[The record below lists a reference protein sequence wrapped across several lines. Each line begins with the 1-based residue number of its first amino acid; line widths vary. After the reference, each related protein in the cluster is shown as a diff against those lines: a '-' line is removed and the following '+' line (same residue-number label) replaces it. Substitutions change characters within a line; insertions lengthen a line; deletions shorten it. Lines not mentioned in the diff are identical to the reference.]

1 MKKGDLLFL
10 CVTLVLFVPF
20 FVSDELYG
28 AYREF
33 NSSHGMLASFFKF
46 AVLSTLG
53 ELLGLRISSGSYYR
67 KGFGVMPRAFVWGIF
82 GMAINMAFVI
92 FSTGIPAFAGYL
104 GVENPA
110 GIMSGNISVG
120 KVALAFAISVAMNSI
135 FAPVFMTLHK
145 ITDTHILATGGTMRG
160 LFSPIPM
167 GEILQNINWKV
178 QWGFV
183 FKKTIP
189 LFWFPAHTVT
199 FLLPEDM
206 RVIFAALLGVVLG
219 LILAVVARRKD

>member
-1 MKKGDLLFL
+1 MKKLIIYNKN
-10 CVTLVLFVPF
+10 
-20 FVSDELYG
+20 SLY
-28 AYREF
+28 YSK
-33 NSSHGMLASFFKF
+33 NYS
-46 AVLSTLG
+46 
-53 ELLGLRISSGSYYR
+53 IIIR
-67 KGFGVMPRAFVWGIF
+67 KKNFMTPEEQIEIINKQIE
-82 GMAINMAFVI
+82 MALNCLKRPNALWEVQIILINMAFVI
-92 FSTGIPAFAGYL
+92 FSTGIPAFADYL

-145 ITDTHILATGGTMRG
+145 ITDMHILATGGTMRG

-219 LILAVVARRKD
+219 LILAVAARLKD

>member
-82 GMAINMAFVI
+82 GMAINMAFAI

-120 KVALAFAISVAMNSI
+120 KVALAFAVSVAMNSI

-219 LILAVVARRKD
+219 LILAVAARRKD

>member
-10 CVTLVLFVPF
+10 CVTLILFVPF

-219 LILAVVARRKD
+219 LILAVAARRKD

>member
-20 FVSDELYG
+20 FVSDERYG

-110 GIMSGNISVG
+110 GIS
-120 KVALAFAISVAMNSI
+120 LEI
-135 FAPVFMTLHK
+135 FLSA
-145 ITDTHILATGGTMRG
+145 R
-160 LFSPIPM
+160 
-167 GEILQNINWKV
+167 WR
-178 QWGFV
+178 W
-183 FKKTIP
+183 
-189 LFWFPAHTVT
+189 
-199 FLLPEDM
+199 LL
-206 RVIFAALLGVVLG
+206 LYLWQ
-219 LILAVVARRKD
+219 

>member
-67 KGFGVMPRAFVWGIF
+67 KGFGVMSRAFVWGIF

-219 LILAVVARRKD
+219 LILAVAARRKD

>member
-10 CVTLVLFVPF
+10 CVTLALFVPF

-120 KVALAFAISVAMNSI
+120 KVALAFAVSVAMNSI

-219 LILAVVARRKD
+219 LILAVAARRKD

>member
-120 KVALAFAISVAMNSI
+120 KVALAFAVSVAMNSI

-145 ITDTHILATGGTMRG
+145 ITDTHILTTGGTMRG

-219 LILAVVARRKD
+219 LILAVAARRKD

>member
-67 KGFGVMPRAFVWGIF
+67 KGLGVMPRAFVWGIF

-92 FSTGIPAFAGYL
+92 FSTGIPAFADYL

-120 KVALAFAISVAMNSI
+120 KVALAFAVSVAMNSI
-135 FAPVFMTLHK
+135 FAPVFMTLHE

-219 LILAVVARRKD
+219 LILAVAARQKD

>member
-120 KVALAFAISVAMNSI
+120 KVALAFAVSVAMNSI
-135 FAPVFMTLHK
+135 FAPIFMTLHK

-219 LILAVVARRKD
+219 LILAVAARRKD

>member
-46 AVLSTLG
+46 VVLSTLG

-82 GMAINMAFVI
+82 GIAINMAFVI

-183 FKKTIP
+183 FKKTVP

-219 LILAVVARRKD
+219 LILAVAARRKD

>member
-10 CVTLVLFVPF
+10 LLTSVLFVPF

-104 GVENPA
+104 GVDDPA
-110 GIMSGNISVG
+110 GIMSGNISLG
-120 KVALAFAISVAMNSI
+120 KVVLAFAISVAMNSI

-199 FLLPEDM
+199 FLLPGDM

-219 LILAVVARRKD
+219 LILAVAARRKD

>member
-145 ITDTHILATGGTMRG
+145 ITDTHILATGCTMRG

-219 LILAVVARRKD
+219 LILAVAARRKD

>member
-120 KVALAFAISVAMNSI
+120 KVALAFAVSVAMNSI

-145 ITDTHILATGGTMRG
+145 ITDMHILATGGTMRG

-219 LILAVVARRKD
+219 LILAVAARLKD

>member
-82 GMAINMAFVI
+82 GMVINMAFVI

-120 KVALAFAISVAMNSI
+120 KVALAFAVSVAMNSI

-219 LILAVVARRKD
+219 LILAVAARRKD

>member
-104 GVENPA
+104 GVENPT

-120 KVALAFAISVAMNSI
+120 KVALAFAVSVAMNSI

-219 LILAVVARRKD
+219 LILAVAARRKD

>member
-20 FVSDELYG
+20 FVSDEFYG

-219 LILAVVARRKD
+219 LILAVAARRKD

>member
-10 CVTLVLFVPF
+10 CVALVLFVPF

-219 LILAVVARRKD
+219 LILAVAARRKD

>member
-104 GVENPA
+104 GVENPV

-219 LILAVVARRKD
+219 LILAVAARRKG

>member
-67 KGFGVMPRAFVWGIF
+67 KGFGVMARAFVWGIF

-120 KVALAFAISVAMNSI
+120 KVALAFAVSVAMNSI

-219 LILAVVARRKD
+219 LILAVAARRKD

>member
-104 GVENPA
+104 GVGNPA

-219 LILAVVARRKD
+219 LILAVAARRKD

>member
-20 FVSDELYG
+20 FVSDELYS

-145 ITDTHILATGGTMRG
+145 ITDTHILATEGTMRG

-219 LILAVVARRKD
+219 LILAVAARRKD

>member
-120 KVALAFAISVAMNSI
+120 KVALAFAVSVAMNSI
-135 FAPVFMTLHK
+135 FAPVFITLHK

-219 LILAVVARRKD
+219 LILAVAARRKD

>member
-145 ITDTHILATGGTMRG
+145 ITDTHILATGGTMLG

-219 LILAVVARRKD
+219 LILAVAARRKD

>member
-183 FKKTIP
+183 FKKTVP

-219 LILAVVARRKD
+219 LILAVAARRKD

>member
-67 KGFGVMPRAFVWGIF
+67 KGFGVIPRAFVWGIF

-92 FSTGIPAFAGYL
+92 NKKINL
-104 GVENPA
+104 GDNVTT
-110 GIMSGNISVG
+110 ISKNFTSFV
-120 KVALAFAISVAMNSI
+120 KNYIE
-135 FAPVFMTLHK
+135 
-145 ITDTHILATGGTMRG
+145 
-160 LFSPIPM
+160 
-167 GEILQNINWKV
+167 EINKSERQE
-178 QWGFV
+178 
-183 FKKTIP
+183 P
-189 LFWFPAHTVT
+189 
-199 FLLPEDM
+199 
-206 RVIFAALLGVVLG
+206 
-219 LILAVVARRKD
+219 

>member
-120 KVALAFAISVAMNSI
+120 KVALAFAVSVAMNSI

-219 LILAVVARRKD
+219 LILAVAARRKD

>member
-110 GIMSGNISVG
+110 GIMSGNISVD

-206 RVIFAALLGVVLG
+206 RVIFAALLGVVLW
-219 LILAVVARRKD
+219 LILAVAARRKD

>member
-82 GMAINMAFVI
+82 GMAINMTFVI

-120 KVALAFAISVAMNSI
+120 NVALAFAISVAMNSI

-219 LILAVVARRKD
+219 LILAVAARRKD

>member
-1 MKKGDLLFL
+1 MKKDDLLFL

-120 KVALAFAISVAMNSI
+120 KVALAFAVSVAMNSI
-135 FAPVFMTLHK
+135 FAPVFMMLHK

-219 LILAVVARRKD
+219 LILAVAARRKD

>member
-92 FSTGIPAFAGYL
+92 FSTGILAFAGYL

-110 GIMSGNISVG
+110 GIMSRNISVG
-120 KVALAFAISVAMNSI
+120 KVALAFAVSVAMNSI

-219 LILAVVARRKD
+219 LILAVAARRKD

>member
-1 MKKGDLLFL
+1 MKKGDLIFL

-219 LILAVVARRKD
+219 LILAVAARRKD

>member
-10 CVTLVLFVPF
+10 LLTSVLFVPF

-33 NSSHGMLASFFKF
+33 NSSHGMLTSFIKF

-53 ELLGLRISSGSYYR
+53 ELLGLRITSGSYYR

-104 GVENPA
+104 GVDDPA
-110 GIMSGNISVG
+110 GIMSGNISLG
-120 KVALAFAISVAMNSI
+120 KVVLAFAISVAMNSI

-199 FLLPEDM
+199 FLLPGDM

-219 LILAVVARRKD
+219 LILAVAARRKD

>member
-92 FSTGIPAFAGYL
+92 FSTGIPAFVAYL
-104 GVENPA
+104 GVENPV

-219 LILAVVARRKD
+219 LILAVAARRKD

>member
-167 GEILQNINWKV
+167 GEILKNINWKV

-219 LILAVVARRKD
+219 LILAVAARRKD

>member
-1 MKKGDLLFL
+1 
-10 CVTLVLFVPF
+10 
-20 FVSDELYG
+20 
-28 AYREF
+28 
-33 NSSHGMLASFFKF
+33 
-46 AVLSTLG
+46 
-53 ELLGLRISSGSYYR
+53 
-67 KGFGVMPRAFVWGIF
+67 
-82 GMAINMAFVI
+82 
-92 FSTGIPAFAGYL
+92 
-104 GVENPA
+104 
-110 GIMSGNISVG
+110 
-120 KVALAFAISVAMNSI
+120 
-135 FAPVFMTLHK
+135 MTLHK

-219 LILAVVARRKD
+219 LILAVAARRKD

>member
-219 LILAVVARRKD
+219 LILAVAARRKD

>member
-10 CVTLVLFVPF
+10 LLTSVLFVPF

-33 NSSHGMLASFFKF
+33 NSSHGMLASFIKF

-53 ELLGLRISSGSYYR
+53 ELLGLRITSGSYYR

-104 GVENPA
+104 GVDDPA
-110 GIMSGNISVG
+110 GIMSGNISLG
-120 KVALAFAISVAMNSI
+120 KVVLAFAISVAMNSI

-219 LILAVVARRKD
+219 LILAVAARRKD

>member
-1 MKKGDLLFL
+1 MKKSDLLFL

-28 AYREF
+28 AYLEF

-104 GVENPA
+104 SVENPA

-219 LILAVVARRKD
+219 LILAVAARRKD

>member
-46 AVLSTLG
+46 AMLSPLG
-53 ELLGLRISSGSYYR
+53 EHLGLRISTGSYYR
-67 KGFGVMPRAFVWGIF
+67 NGIGVMPRAFVWGIF

-120 KVALAFAISVAMNSI
+120 KVALAFAVSVAMNSI

-219 LILAVVARRKD
+219 LILAVAARRKD